1 MGFSSLKSNNPFR
14 HKSNDD
20 NVDDVPPPAAPPP
33 SYAGAGAGSGSGSGP
48 GQGDFAPPPGP
59 PPSYGQQQQSSDGF
73 APPPGPPPSQQHGK
87 KTGGGDDYG
96 PPPGP
101 PPSHQQPPP
110 QHNWQEAVPD
120 TSGFPPPPDI
130 FSGWDRS
137 QASNATEDQ
146 AEAGEAWCRRYP
158 LSAPLN
164 LDREP
169 GLRRPGIVPRLI
181 TPPAGVFGGGSL
193 TQSSSSSSPSSAGSW
208 SLRSD
213 RRGGDCC
220 VVGYPHAYLVQRDS
234 PLATGRP
241 ATVYFECYVREM
253 RDGAGF
259 ALGFTA
265 LPYPPFRMPGWHR
278 GSLAVHGDDG
288 HRFVNDRWG
297 GKDFTAPFKA
307 GEVVGIGMTF
317 SPGGAGAASSSG
329 NGEKGSGGG
338 GGGTVIETEVFFTR
352 NGKIDGRWNLHE
364 SLDAE
369 TDLPVTGLEGYHD
382 LAVAVGTFG
391 QVRAE
396 MLLDPSDWRYKPY

>member
-20 NVDDVPPPAAPPP
+20 VDDVPPPAGPPP
-33 SYAGAGAGSGSGSGP
+33 SYAGAGSGSGP
-48 GQGDFAPPPGP
+48 GQGDYAPPPGP
-59 PPSYGQQQQSSDGF
+59 PPSYGHQQSSGDY
-73 APPPGPPPSQQHGK
+73 AAPPGPPPSQQQH
-87 KTGGGDDYG
+87 KTDDYG

-101 PPSHQQPPP
+101 PPSQAQQPQ

-137 QASNATEDQ
+137 QASNASEDQ
-146 AEAGEAWCRRYP
+146 AEEGESWCRRYP

-181 TPPAGVFGGGSL
+181 APPAGVFSGGSL
-193 TQSSSSSSPSSAGSW
+193 TQSQSASGSW
-208 SLRSD
+208 TLKSS

-220 VVGYPHAYLVQRDS
+220 IVGYPHAYLVQRDS
-234 PLATGRP
+234 PLATGRA

-253 RDGAGF
+253 ASGAGF

-297 GKDFTAPFKA
+297 GKDFTRPFKA

-317 SPGGAGAASSSG
+317 SPGAGASSSDG
-329 NGEKGSGGG
+329 KGAKGSGGPS
-338 GGGTVIETEVFFTR
+338 GGTILETEVFFTR
-352 NGKIDGRWNLHE
+352 NGKLDGRWNLHE

-391 QVRAE
+391 QVGAE
-396 MLLDPSDWRYKPY
+396 VVLDPTGWRYKPY